1 MPAPSPQTAHRRPT
15 EWSNSLTSQIDPN
28 AQPGEQAT
36 QDAIQQ
42 EISHLQHPTVGRSLW
57 QLANTLVPYLA
68 LMALSFWAMEYSFW
82 LALPSIVL
90 ASGFLIRLFII
101 FHDCGHGAFFASDR
115 LNVIVGNFT
124 GILTFT
130 PYDYWHKS
138 HAKHHAT
145 SGNLD
150 KRGFGDVWMMTVKE
164 YMEAPWKVRLQ
175 YRLYRNPGVM
185 FLLGPLFIVLI
196 THRVVRRKAT
206 TRERRSVYITN
217 AAVLLMSIGVS
228 LIVGWKIYLVTQFL
242 VLYIGTMAGIWL
254 FYVQHQFEGV
264 YWARQPE
271 WDFVAAS
278 LDGGS
283 FYALPKVL
291 NWFTGNIG
299 YHHVH
304 HLNSRI
310 PNYNLPKCH
319 KKHELLAA
327 TPKIKLLPSLK
338 SLTYRLWD
346 EQENRLV
353 GFGQVKNRIAGTQ
366 S

>member
-1 MPAPSPQTAHRRPT
+1 MCLTHQ
-15 EWSNSLTSQIDPN
+15 SNSAPQSGAVQLQ
-28 AQPGEQAT
+28 EV
-36 QDAIQQ
+36 IQQ
-42 EISHLQHPTVGRSLW
+42 ELAPLQKPSIGRSLW
-57 QLANTLVPYLA
+57 QLANTLIPYVA
-68 LMALSFWAMEYSFW
+68 LMAISFWAMQYSFW
-82 LALPSIVL
+82 YALPSIVL

-101 FHDCGHGAFFASDR
+101 FHDCGHSAFFASDR
-115 LNVIVGNFT
+115 LNTIVGNVT

-150 KRGFGDVWMMTVKE
+150 KRGFGDVWMMTVQE
-164 YMEAPWKVRLQ
+164 YINADFKTRLQ
-175 YRLYRNPGVM
+175 YRLYRNPLVM

-196 THRVVRRKAT
+196 THRMIRRKAT
-206 TRERRSVYITN
+206 AKERRSVYLTN
-217 AAVLLMSIGVS
+217 LAIVAVGVGVS
-228 LIVGWKIYLVTQFL
+228 LVVGWKTYLVTQCL

-271 WDFVAAS
+271 WDFVTAS

-299 YHHVH
+299 YHHIH

-319 KKHELLAA
+319 EKHEVLSA
-327 TPKIKLLPSLK
+327 TPRIRFWPSLK
-338 SLTYRLWD
+338 SLSYRLWD

-353 GFGQVKNRIAGTQ
+353 GFRQVKRRMAGLQ

>member
-1 MPAPSPQTAHRRPT
+1 MNQSTLPQ
-15 EWSNSLTSQIDPN
+15 
-28 AQPGEQAT
+28 EQEL
-36 QDAIQQ
+36 QQ
-42 EISHLQHPTVGRSLW
+42 ELSNFQRPSVGRSLW
-57 QLANTLVPYLA
+57 QLANTLIPYVV
-68 LMALSFWAMEYSFW
+68 LMALSFYLLDYSFW
-82 LALPSIVL
+82 LALPAIVI

-101 FHDCGHGAFFASDR
+101 FHDCGHSAFFASSK
-115 LNVIVGNFT
+115 LNGIVGHIT
-124 GILTFT
+124 GLLTWT
-130 PYDYWHKS
+130 PYYYWHRS

-164 YMEAPWKVRLQ
+164 YMAAPLKTRIQ
-175 YRLYRNPGVM
+175 YRLYRNPAVM
-185 FLLGPLFIVLI
+185 FLLGPLFIILI
-196 THRVVRRKAT
+196 THRVIRREANS
-206 TRERRSVYITN
+206 RERWSVYLTN
-217 AAVLLMSIGVS
+217 VAVLAMAVGVS
-228 LIVGWKIYLVTQFL
+228 LIVGWKAYLLVQLL
-242 VLYIGTMAGIWL
+242 VLYLGTMAGIWL

-271 WDFVAAS
+271 WDFVTAS

-319 KKHELLAA
+319 DKHELLAT
-327 TPKIKLLPSLK
+327 TPKIRLWPSFK

-346 EQENRLV
+346 EKENRLV
-353 GFGQVKNRIAGTQ
+353 GFGHLKSRVAEMEG
-366 S
+366 